1 MSPSKTTTGDRVP
14 LCEHYD
20 GDGRCTD
27 PSKICLGRGL
37 GDTCLDP
44 RIHGPAPERRDDT
57 LNDILVECCKLR
69 GCFPLMHRTLH
80 EFDWFVDAVIWGAGR
95 LLEREIRE
103 AEEAGNDTLAQGL
116 KARRDLENRLQARFK
131 KKYYDCS
138 SDGLELIRLAEA
150 FQIYCKEQYGP
161 IQVFSRDFGDAQK
174 QARLFP
180 REGEA

>member
-1 MSPSKTTTGDRVP
+1 MT
-14 LCEHYD
+14 
-20 GDGRCTD
+20 
-27 PSKICLGRGL
+27 
-37 GDTCLDP
+37 
-44 RIHGPAPERRDDT
+44 DT

-116 KARRDLENRLQARFK
+116 KKRRDRENRLQARFK
-131 KKYYDCS
+131 EQYYDCS
-138 SDGLELIRLAEA
+138 GDGLELVRLAEA

-161 IQVFSRDFGDAQK
+161 IQVFSRDFDDTQ
-174 QARLFP
+174 Q
-180 REGEA
+180 EAD